1 MLNNIS
7 KDPPIPFFG
16 TIVPFDD
23 QKEQIEG
30 KGWGNRYKVALHVS
44 TSLSEAEIQNA
55 KIEYALC
62 GLPSTGGSGAG
73 GRFSTVKISQGDVVY
88 GFKYGGRK
96 GVAII
101 FGVLGRNPQTK
112 LGTTRFSPKS
122 GFYGDNQP
130 LNIMGRNEFNS
141 MNEIPV
147 PISNT
152 GSTDKTKKREVPKEA
167 CKAAG
172 IDPDGEAKSGELAT
186 PEGNGSTTP
195 PVINSIGQVVPK
207 SITGQWN
214 PDFSEGSISQTDFD
228 NVINARGVDDII
240 KQQALLDGIESGLIS
255 EGEYS
260 TYAQK
265 YLKQNQ

>member
-73 GRFSTVKISQGDVVY
+73 GRCSTVKISQGDVVY

-122 GFYGDNQP
+122 GFYGNHKP
-130 LNIMGRNEFNS
+130 LGILGRNEHNS
-141 MNEIPV
+141 QSEIPI
-147 PISNT
+147 PIAQQSSSN
-152 GSTDKTKKREVPKEA
+152 KTNKRETPKKELEA
-167 CKAAG
+167 VG
-172 IDPDGEAKSGELAT
+172 INPSGPTKLGELVT

-195 PVINSIGQVVPK
+195 PVVNSIGQVVPK

-214 PDFSEGSISQTDFD
+214 PDFSEGSISQTDFY
-228 NVINARGVDDII
+228 NVINAGGVDNII
-240 KQQALLDGIESGLIS
+240 KQQALLDGIKSGLIS